1 MFLMEEDISNALAAL
16 RKGDIILYPTDSVWG
31 IGADATNPTAVEKIY
46 ALKKR
51 TDTKAMI
58 VLVPEEKWILDYV
71 AEPKPKVADYI
82 KGIAKPTTVI
92 YDHAKNVASNLIAPD
107 GSIAI
112 RICKANFAQQLM
124 QAFGKPIVSTSA
136 NISGLPTPKCF
147 SDISLDIIEGVDY
160 VVRSEQEDT
169 TLKEP
174 SAIVKWEKDQ
184 IIIIRS

>member
-1 MFLMEEDISNALAAL
+1 MFLMEEDITSALAAL
-16 RKGDIILYPTDSVWG
+16 KKGAIILYPTDSVWG
-31 IGADATNPTAVEKIY
+31 IGADATNPVAVEKIY

-51 TDTKAMI
+51 ADTKAMI

-71 AEPKPKVADYI
+71 ADLEPKVADYI

-92 YDHAKNVASNLIAPD
+92 YDHAKNVAPNLIASD

>member
-1 MFLMEEDISNALAAL
+1 MFLMEEDITSALAAL
-16 RKGDIILYPTDSVWG
+16 KNGSIILYPTDSVWG
-31 IGADATNPTAVEKIY
+31 IGADATNPVAVEKIY

-51 TDTKAMI
+51 ADTKAMI

-71 AEPKPKVADYI
+71 AEPNPKVADFI

-92 YDHAKNVASNLIAPD
+92 YDDARHLASNLIATD

-124 QAFGKPIVSTSA
+124 YAFGKPIVSTSA

-147 SDISLDIIEGVDY
+147 SDISLDIIKGVDY
-160 VVRSEQEDT
+160 VVRSGQEDT